1 MLWIGGKA
9 RQVDGAFDQ
18 HRFRDGRTMFMQ
30 IDIHKGV
37 LLHKAGQHIGK
48 YLHGALD
55 RNAQLQA
62 AVVLVVDLVN
72 LLLQVVVDR
81 EDLFCCFDIF
91 FAGIGQRDR
100 VRGAVKNGSAEIGLH
115 QLDHLA

>member
-1 MLWIGGKA
+1 
-9 RQVDGAFDQ
+9 
-18 HRFRDGRTMFMQ
+18 MQ
-30 IDIHKGV
+30 IDIHKGI

-48 YLHGALD
+48 HLHGALD

-81 EDLFCCFDIF
+81 EDLLGCFNIF

-100 VRGAVKNGSAEIGLH
+100 IRGAVKNGSTEIGLH

>member
-1 MLWIGGKA
+1 
-9 RQVDGAFDQ
+9 
-18 HRFRDGRTMFMQ
+18 MFMQ
-30 IDIHKGV
+30 IDIHKRV
-37 LLHKAGQHIGK
+37 LLHKAGQHVGK

-55 RNAQLQA
+55 RYAQLQA

-81 EDLFCCFDIF
+81 EDLFCCFDVF